1 MFLPVWKTYAPHF
14 KQQTFLE
21 HKRISAQWQPLWD
34 LKTSG
39 TEEVWCIQVECY
51 SLSGHGKDEVE
62 LERILA
68 QRRVPRL

>member
-1 MFLPVWKTYAPHF
+1 MEDLCSAL
-14 KQQTFLE
+14 QTTFFLE

-39 TEEVWCIQVECY
+39 TQEVRCIQVECY

-62 LERILA
+62 LERILV
-68 QRRVPRL
+68 QRRVPQL